1 MTETVMLYHWIPA
14 SPLKKASK
22 FFYRYL
28 AEYKAQDRVLM
39 REIRGGGVRECR
51 KDEWLIGYFVFFLG
65 LSIFCSLFKSYF
77 KYF

>member
-39 REIRGGGVRECR
+39 REIRGGVYENAV
-51 KDEWLIGYFVFFLG
+51 KTNDWLDTLCFF
-65 LSIFCSLFKSYF
+65 
-77 KYF
+77 